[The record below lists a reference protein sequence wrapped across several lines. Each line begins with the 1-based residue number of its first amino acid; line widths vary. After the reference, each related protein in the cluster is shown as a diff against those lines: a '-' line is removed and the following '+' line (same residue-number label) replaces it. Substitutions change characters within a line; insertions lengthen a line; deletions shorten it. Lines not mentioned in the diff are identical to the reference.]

1 MSRTEKS
8 LVFLHLKCEADRRL
22 VECLLSG
29 VSNLRTSFFPTT
41 CTAYEYVLE
50 QCKAQQLFRM
60 ACDAEDCGFKM
71 LNDGEL
77 VTSVQEESDPVDD
90 EMNEDEDNNNNEN
103 SEGPSNVDV
112 FSVLKTAMELYE
124 QPKSA
129 VLLNHCCSRKSETLH
144 CGFVQKSQLY
154 IMRLTTNW
162 TSVSNCENEELLQ
175 HVVIRGINK
184 INIRAIGNECHNFEP
199 WARDDD
205 DTVGSDGLEVLWPLH
220 KPKVASSSPV
230 GVNRFF

>member
-1 MSRTEKS
+1 
-8 LVFLHLKCEADRRL
+8 
-22 VECLLSG
+22 
-29 VSNLRTSFFPTT
+29 
-41 CTAYEYVLE
+41 
-50 QCKAQQLFRM
+50 M

-129 VLLNHCCSRKSETLH
+129 VLLNHCCSRKSETL
-144 CGFVQKSQLY
+144 Q
-154 IMRLTTNW
+154 
-162 TSVSNCENEELLQ
+162 
-175 HVVIRGINK
+175 
-184 INIRAIGNECHNFEP
+184 
-199 WARDDD
+199 
-205 DTVGSDGLEVLWPLH
+205 
-220 KPKVASSSPV
+220 
-230 GVNRFF
+230 